1 MISKKYPSNLKIP
14 LTQNT
19 INNFAWLSNQKKSF
33 FFSVEN
39 SKVWQFDVVIKPMLD
54 SILHITMFN
63 VIYSFANNFEQQYM
77 FVFHQIVS

>member
-1 MISKKYPSNLKIP
+1 MAKQSEKV
-14 LTQNT
+14 
-19 INNFAWLSNQKKSF
+19 

-39 SKVWQFDVVIKPMLD
+39 SKVWQFDIVIKPMLD

-77 FVFHQIVS
+77 FAFHQIVS